1 MAFLGL
7 KMVIILKK
15 IKWNS
20 KYKSIPLFS
29 YTIRFG
35 SVLFGSVRLEYQSFG
50 IRYFGILS
58 ASVHHCNAPKKELGR
73 AIGIL
78 VLDFMYP
85 ASKYVRHKYVRQ
97 IIDTNE
103 NHKMIH
109 IGIVFILPETSKKHP
124 YRCHFC
130 TIYFMTIHFLE

>member
-1 MAFLGL
+1 MVHIKISVVQLLKNDQSGWGGNFLVVCNFDEIGEFFRPWTMIFSVQHVFKG
-7 KMVIILKK
+7 KMY
-15 IKWNS
+15 S
-20 KYKSIPLFS
+20 EAQY
-29 YTIRFG
+29 
-35 SVLFGSVRLEYQSFG
+35 
-50 IRYFGILS
+50 
-58 ASVHHCNAPKKELGR
+58 APKKELGR